1 MKKDQIPAVFPNR
14 RYGAYSC
21 CKKLYRNTPGI
32 LTCSALTLNKKQTIQ
47 EEEIRRKGGFLY
59 VASAKLAAH
68 GQCSVITFFDTN
80 ATQQ

>member
-1 MKKDQIPAVFPNR
+1 
-14 RYGAYSC
+14 
-21 CKKLYRNTPGI
+21 
-32 LTCSALTLNKKQTIQ
+32 LTLNKKQTIQ

-68 GQCSVITFFDTN
+68 GQCSVIKFFDTN